1 MKNSGKLK
9 IIVINLIVFCFLWL
23 VLELMSHKIYKNTPS
38 KYKNG
43 KWIIET
49 NLGHKFDN
57 SEQSIIS
64 HPYLLYVNNPN
75 YFDSV
80 LQHNSSG
87 YRSPEFKIRK
97 DSNTIR
103 ILTLGG
109 STTYG
114 YLNRNPNT
122 TWPAILQRKLQ
133 RNTNKKVEVL
143 NGGLNYATSAEL
155 LASYI
160 FRHRYVN
167 ADLIILHEGGNDVF
181 PEVFPNYNPEY
192 SHFRSNGNSIK
203 LRKGEKFMLH
213 SNVFKL
219 FYSVWLNTSG
229 TVYSPQP
236 YGCDELIKTE
246 VVERVANDSN
256 FIGFKRNVDLM
267 ITLAKSD
274 GKKIFLMSFLNAP
287 YKRIYETR
295 PDLKNIVDEYIDATN
310 KNNEIMKNLCLLH
323 NVKYIQLDPDSF
335 KSEWFIDNCHLY
347 EPGEEL
353 KADIVFGHIQELC
366 K

>member
-1 MKNSGKLK
+1 
-9 IIVINLIVFCFLWL
+9 
-23 VLELMSHKIYKNTPS
+23 
-38 KYKNG
+38 
-43 KWIIET
+43 
-49 NLGHKFDN
+49 
-57 SEQSIIS
+57 
-64 HPYLLYVNNPN
+64 
-75 YFDSV
+75 
-80 LQHNSSG
+80 
-87 YRSPEFKIRK
+87 
-97 DSNTIR
+97 
-103 ILTLGG
+103 
-109 STTYG
+109 
-114 YLNRNPNT
+114 
-122 TWPAILQRKLQ
+122 
-133 RNTNKKVEVL
+133 
-143 NGGLNYATSAEL
+143 
-155 LASYI
+155 
-160 FRHRYVN
+160 
-167 ADLIILHEGGNDVF
+167 
-181 PEVFPNYNPEY
+181 
-192 SHFRSNGNSIK
+192 
-203 LRKGEKFMLH
+203 MLH

-236 YGCDELIKTE
+236 YSCDELIKTE

-295 PDLKNIVDEYIDATN
+295 PDLKNIVGEYIEATN

-323 NVKYIQLDPDSF
+323 NVKYIELDPDSF